1 MKKLLPILV
10 LLLASC
16 NSQAN
21 EEAGA
26 TEGGGE
32 APAPAALPPV
42 PGGEDPAA
50 LQARVSRAMAVGLPG
65 SANAQYRGL
74 RTGAGGSA
82 CGEVATQGKGPAAG
96 IFRPFVVTPEAMSLV
111 AATPTIAYDDPDDIF
126 ADAWIRWCA
135 TPEELRRIGPA
146 LKQVAESNVVETV
159 PDPHIPLPGET
170 DLPPPTPADRPPP
183 RPVAA
188 KAGPP
193 PAIDSFFNSVQRQ
206 GE

>member
-1 MKKLLPILV
+1 MRKICLILLSLAACQKDAGEEAATQAADQQQALLPSDGLP
-10 LLLASC
+10 
-16 NSQAN
+16 N
-21 EEAGA
+21 
-26 TEGGGE
+26 T
-32 APAPAALPPV
+32 AP
-42 PGGEDPAA
+42 DPAQ
-50 LQARVSRAMAVGLPG
+50 LQALVTRAIAAVVPNPKT
-65 SANAQYRGL
+65 ARYRNV
-74 RTGAGGSA
+74 RQGAGGSA
-82 CGEVATQGKGPAAG
+82 CGDIAEGSG
-96 IFRPFVVTPEAMSLV
+96 IFRPFVVTPEAMALV

-183 RPVAA
+183 PPVAA